1 MIAIRSKEE
10 VARIRA
16 SSRIVAEV
24 LHHSE
29 PLIVPGMRTEEIER
43 MAEALIRGRGGY
55 PSFKGFKGYPASIC
69 VSIDDE
75 VVHGIPGPRKLQ
87 PGQLVSV
94 DIGVGKDG
102 YFGDGAKTF
111 AVGRISK
118 EKERLVR
125 ATEIALWKGIE
136 QIVPGN
142 RVGDISHAIQCYVE
156 ARGYS
161 VVRDLVGHGIG
172 RKPQEAPQ
180 IPNFGRS
187 HTGSR
192 LKAGMVLAI
201 EPMVTAG
208 GYEVVVKR
216 DDWTIVTKDG
226 SLSAHFEHTVVV
238 TEEGPEVLTVV
249 PENEQ

>member
-10 VARIRA
+10 VERIRA
-16 SSRIVAEV
+16 SSQIVAEV
-24 LHHSE
+24 LTQLE
-29 PLIVPGMRTEEIER
+29 PLTVPGTRTEEIER
-43 MAEALIRGRGGY
+43 AAEALIRERGGR
-55 PSFKGFKGYPASIC
+55 PAFKGFKGYPASIC
-69 VSIDDE
+69 VCIDDE
-75 VVHGIPGPRKLQ
+75 VVHGIPGSRVLRA
-87 PGQLVSV
+87 GQLISV

-111 AVGRISK
+111 GVGRISK

-136 QIVPGN
+136 QAVPGN
-142 RVGDISHAIQCYVE
+142 RVGDVSHAIQRYVE
-156 ARGYS
+156 AQGYS

-187 HTGSR
+187 HTGPR

-201 EPMVTAG
+201 EPMVNAG
-208 GYEVVVKR
+208 GHEVAVKS
-216 DDWTIVTKDG
+216 DHWTIVTKDG
-226 SLSAHFEHTVVV
+226 SPSAHFEHTVVV
-238 TEEGPEVLTVV
+238 TEERPEVLTIV
-249 PENEQ
+249 PDR